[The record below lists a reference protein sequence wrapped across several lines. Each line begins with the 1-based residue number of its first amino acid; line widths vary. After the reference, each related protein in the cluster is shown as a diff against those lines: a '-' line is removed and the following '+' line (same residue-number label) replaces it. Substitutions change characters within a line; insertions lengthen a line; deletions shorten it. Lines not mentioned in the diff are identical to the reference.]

1 MRGGKA
7 AAVALMAALALNGAE
22 AAAGPIER
30 ACLGSD
36 RAGSAPLCRCI
47 QRVADATLRRGEQRM
62 AARFFREPHRAQ
74 EIRQS
79 DSPRHEAFWQRYK
92 YFGSAAE
99 LNCG

>member
-1 MRGGKA
+1 MRERKA
-7 AAVALMAALALNGAE
+7 AAVALMAVLTLGGAAE
-22 AAAGPIER
+22 AGGPIER

-36 RAGSAPLCRCI
+36 RATSAPLCHCI

-62 AARFFREPHRAQ
+62 AARFFRDPHRAQ

-79 DSPRHEAFWQRYK
+79 DSPRDAAFWQRYK
-92 YFGSAAE
+92 YFGTAAE